1 MMAAAVTA
9 GQTFS
14 AENPRTLFEGR
25 FVPTRRGEAA
35 YDVAPDGE
43 RFLMVQREEQSVP
56 TRIDVVLNWF
66 EDLERRAPAEQ
77 KQ

>member
-1 MMAAAVTA
+1 MMAAAITA
-9 GQTFS
+9 DQTFS
-14 AENPRTLFEGR
+14 SENPRMLFEGP

-56 TRIDVVLNWF
+56 NRIDVVLGWF
-66 EDLERRAPAEQ
+66 EDLKRRAPAEQ
-77 KQ
+77 KR

>member
-1 MMAAAVTA
+1 
-9 GQTFS
+9 
-14 AENPRTLFEGR
+14 
-25 FVPTRRGEAA
+25 
-35 YDVAPDGE
+35 VAPDGE